1 MPKQLRKRTKRVT
14 RTLTSRILGRPEN
27 QANNENYNDSSIA
40 GLHDNIKDFQ
50 TKQEETEKELERVS
64 IELENRQQIIGDL
77 IDQEN
82 ITTRMRLK
90 RSISE
95 TMVKKKLQNM
105 EDIITNHKRT
115 NSIDV
120 TQNQNVTLSPHLEVP
135 RSPLY
140 LRLEEEED
148 PTLPIVP
155 LLPITEKKKTRTPKQ
170 TSKQKAEE
178 RKQETLRKQE
188 ERRQRIRGKK
198 SGEVCSVA

>member
-14 RTLTSRILGRPEN
+14 RTLSPRILGRPEN
-27 QANNENYNDSSIA
+27 QANNENSKSCSIA
-40 GLHDNIKDFQ
+40 GLRDNIKDFQ